1 MAMEAKANAVRT
13 VPSPDRRGEAF
24 YEGAISLASGCVGVA
39 TEQWETERLI
49 EGLKLVIVEGG
60 ELLCKLP
67 DQPQSRIVGPCICA
81 IWNRGEN
88 EAIQSFLPG
97 CRIPYTM
104 ISLTAPAVEQ
114 HLVADFE
121 PLRDRFGI
129 DGYRPRLSMI
139 AVPRSVR
146 ALCTQVATCPLKGF
160 SRTLYLSGKALEI
173 AAHAVAAFD
182 ASEPRDLPRLATSDI
197 EKLHLARDILAAR
210 LRNPPSLA
218 ELSAA
223 TGLNA
228 RKLKAGFQRVFED
241 SVYGYL
247 QSLRLEEA
255 YRLLSEGDMN
265 VSSVAYRVGYS
276 PAHLSVAFRKRFRL
290 SPKQLKP

>member
-1 MAMEAKANAVRT
+1 MPRWDA
-13 VPSPDRRGEAF
+13 PS
-24 YEGAISLASGCVGVA
+24 
-39 TEQWETERLI
+39 ERLRRRLPAH
-49 EGLKLVIVEGG
+49 GASSRLKLVIVEGG

-67 DQPQSRIVGPCICA
+67 DQPQ
-81 IWNRGEN
+81 
-88 EAIQSFLPG
+88 
-97 CRIPYTM
+97 
-104 ISLTAPAVEQ
+104 
-114 HLVADFE
+114 
-121 PLRDRFGI
+121 
-129 DGYRPRLSMI
+129 
-139 AVPRSVR
+139 
-146 ALCTQVATCPLKGF
+146 
-160 SRTLYLSGKALEI
+160 SGKALEI

-197 EKLHLARDILAAR
+197 ELHLARDIRAAR

-218 ELSAA
+218 EFSAA

-255 YRLLSEGDMN
+255 SRLLSAGDMN